1 MPGKRVLVRIGYDFE
16 LPLLGC
22 ICFGVIDRGTNLL
35 QVRPVSGCNLCCPFC
50 SVDEGPCSKTRVAR
64 YEVALDYL
72 LDFVR
77 SVARFKGERLELHI
91 DGCGEPTL
99 YPKLVELI
107 QGLSE
112 IEGVSVISMQTNGT
126 LLTEEKIKELSDA
139 GLSRMNLS
147 INAFD
152 EQLAKMLAG
161 TEKYEL
167 SKVLDVAKAVAES
180 KTDLLIAPVWLKSVN
195 DDEIQK
201 LVEFAR
207 SVGAGRRCPP
217 LGIQKYEAHKLG
229 RKMSS
234 VSLVSWKKFYEWLRN
249 LEMKLGTKLVLSP
262 QDFGI
267 EPRRIIPTAFR
278 RFETVQAE
286 VVAQGWLRNE
296 KLAVA
301 RERTITLINAEKIPL
316 GSVVKVRIIE
326 TKHNLYLGRVVG

>member
-1 MPGKRVLVRIGYDFE
+1 MPGRRVLVRVGDDCE

-50 SVDEGPCSKTRVAR
+50 SVDEGPCSRTRVAR

-77 SVARFKGERLELHI
+77 SVARFKGERLEMHI

-99 YPKLVELI
+99 YPRLVELV

-112 IEGVSVISMQTNGT
+112 VEGVSVISMQTNGT

-139 GLSRMNLS
+139 GLSRINLS
-147 INAFD
+147 INALD
-152 EQLAKMLAG
+152 EQLAKILAG

-167 SKVLDVAKAVAES
+167 SRVLDVARAVVES
-180 KTDLLIAPVWLKSVN
+180 KTDLLIAPVWLKGVN
-195 DDEIQK
+195 DAEIPK

-207 SVGAGRRCPP
+207 DVGAGRRYPP

-229 RKMSS
+229 RKMPG
-234 VSLVSWKKFYEWLRN
+234 VPQVSWRKFYGWLRS
-249 LEMKLGTKLVLSP
+249 LEAELNTKLVLSP

-278 RFETVQAE
+278 RFETVRAE

-326 TKHNLYLGRVVG
+326 TKHNLYLGRVVS